1 MREAVEYRDAPA
13 SENLPNADV
22 DIVVEQGFDHLD
34 FAAERGLVQGAAAPG
49 SHVDVD
55 ANLKKILWIIS
66 KPLFFSMIDNV
77 ISEIYILDVHNV
89 IFNF

>member
-1 MREAVEYRDAPA
+1 MTESAEYRDAPR
-13 SENLPNADV
+13 LKITVPNADV

-55 ANLKKILWIIS
+55 ADLK
-66 KPLFFSMIDNV
+66 
-77 ISEIYILDVHNV
+77 
-89 IFNF
+89 